1 MLNRPITS
9 EKFIEFVLSHNIQE
23 VRVALN
29 SQHSSDDDIKETIQ
43 GIGKLNVNN
52 IRRLKQQID
61 ELLFQGTLSLESLQQ
76 AITRVSFKIP
86 AVPEAKMTKGIKR
99 ARERREHHLDSNLNF
114 FLKPGASKQED
125 DLGGQSKISKGFAS
139 ADAANPAY
147 TVKRYC
153 LDANHYHRPTREIAA
168 HEIKYPQYLGRHAG
182 WYQSKKGPV
191 IVTDWQPGDS
201 LKSMEDKKINFADYS
216 LTRKLKWLASLTQ
229 DLDRLHRSGYLFA
242 DLKPGNCIL
251 DLSTDT
257 MRLIDFGSTQ
267 KVDSNKKYAATPGYI
282 DPKEGFPKK
291 LASDMYALGYIIS
304 CIFPELFN
312 DEMMAVC
319 MRANLL
325 GKEILIPIGAKHIAE
340 RRKDVTFTDT
350 SMAILSLFDAVMEPA
365 QQDRCTSEQ
374 VKSFLQ
380 TFQGMLSAKNQINH
394 YELNNLLSSSINRN
408 EFVVEDALRGSR
420 RPAKFGATAKKREAV
435 NAPVETLFAQTK
447 KNKVDTVHSIYTYDP
462 WNCNRSK
469 F

>member
-29 SQHSSDDDIKETIQ
+29 SQHSSDYDIKETIQ

-52 IRRLKQQID
+52 IRRLKQKID

-86 AVPEAKMTKGIKR
+86 AVPEAKMTKGQKR
-99 ARERREHHLDSNLNF
+99 ERERREHQLDNGINF

-125 DLGGQSKISKGFAS
+125 DSGGQSKISKGYTS

-168 HEIKYPQYLGRHAG
+168 HEVKYSKYLGRRAG
-182 WYQSKKGPV
+182 LYQSKKGPV

-201 LKSMEDKKINFADYS
+201 LKSMGDKKINFADYS

-229 DLDRLHRSGYLFA
+229 DIDRLHRSGYLFA

-267 KVDSNKKYAATPGYI
+267 KVDSKQKYAATPGFI
-282 DPKEGFPKK
+282 DPEEGFPKK

-304 CIFPELFN
+304 YIFPELFV
-312 DEMMAVC
+312 DKMMVLGL
-319 MRANLL
+319 RAHRM
-325 GKEILIPIGAKHIAE
+325 GREVFFPIGMKHVSE
-340 RRKDVTFTDT
+340 KRKDVTFTDT
-350 SMAILSLFDAVMEPA
+350 NMAILSLYDAAMEPA

-374 VKSFLQ
+374 VQSFLQ
-380 TFQGMLSAKNQINH
+380 TFQGMLSTKNQIDHN
-394 YELNNLLSSSINRN
+394 ELNNLLSSSINRN

-447 KNKVDTVHSIYTYDP
+447 KNKVDTVQSIYTFDP